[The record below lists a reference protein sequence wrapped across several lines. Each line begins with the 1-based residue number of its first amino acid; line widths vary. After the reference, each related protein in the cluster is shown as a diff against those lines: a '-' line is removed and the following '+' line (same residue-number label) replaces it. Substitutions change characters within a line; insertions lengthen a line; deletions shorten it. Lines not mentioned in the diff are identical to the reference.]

1 MIKSKNIKKT
11 LSVSFTALL
20 AFSLISPVYGDSSTT
35 TSAGASTISAKV
47 SAKLNQQFSA
57 SEYVTYLVKLK
68 DQVDTESVAKHAFQK
83 ASAEQISPA
92 ATKLSV
98 RTTVVNSL
106 MDTAEKTQQSVEE
119 YLKKEVNNGNVKKYK
134 SYFIV
139 NAFAVTSTK
148 EVMDNLAT
156 LPEIDKILPDEKRE
170 LQKVEIDKDAQP
182 VVEESTADQ
191 AVADQAAVD
200 TAVTEENAQKS
211 VEESVYKDA
220 VTPSRVEW
228 NISKIKAPQV
238 WAKGIDG
245 KGIVVA
251 NLDTGVEYTHP
262 ALKRKWRGLNAS
274 GQVVNPE
281 LSWYDA
287 VDGASLPTDSNGH
300 GTHTMGTSVG
310 SDSNGTNEIGVAPG
324 AKWIAVRVFNP
335 DTTDSILLDGGQWIL
350 APVDKNGKKHPE
362 LAPDVVNNSWGGGPG
377 LDEWYRPVTKAW
389 RAAQIFPEFSAGNTT
404 LSNPGGPGSV
414 ANPANLPEAYATGAT
429 DINNKLASFSL
440 RGPSPYGEVKPEIS
454 APGVNIRS
462 SVPGGVYEGGW
473 NGTSMAGPHTAGLA
487 ALLLQAKPSLTV
499 DQLEDVIS
507 KTATPLTDSQYR
519 TSPNNGYGYGLIDA
533 LAAVNSVLK

>member
-1 MIKSKNIKKT
+1 MIKSKSIKKT
-11 LSVSFTALL
+11 LSASFTALL
-20 AFSLISPVYGDSSTT
+20 AFSLISPVYGDSGTT
-35 TSAGASTISAKV
+35 FLAGASTISAKV
-47 SAKLNQQFSA
+47 SAKLNQQFSN

-92 ATKLSV
+92 AAKLSV

-106 MDTAEKTQQSVEE
+106 MDTAEKTQQPVQE
-119 YLKKEVNNGNVKKYK
+119 YLEKEINNGNVKKYK

-139 NAFAVTSTK
+139 NALAITSTK
-148 EVMDNLAT
+148 EVLDNLAT
-156 LPEIDKILPDEKRE
+156 LPEVDKILPDEKRE

-182 VVEESTADQ
+182 V
-191 AVADQAAVD
+191 
-200 TAVTEENAQKS
+200 S
-211 VEESVYKDA
+211 VRESVYKDA

-228 NISKIKAPQV
+228 NISKVKAPQV

-245 KGIVVA
+245 KGVVVA

-287 VDGASLPTDSNGH
+287 VNGASLPTDTDGH
-300 GTHTMGTSVG
+300 GTHTMGTIAG
-310 SDSNGTNEIGVAPG
+310 SDSNGTNEVGVAPG

-404 LSNPGGPGSV
+404 WTNPGGAGSV
-414 ANPANLPEAYATGAT
+414 AYPANLPEAYATGAT

-462 SVPGGVYEGGW
+462 SVPGGSYEGGW
-473 NGTSMAGPHTAGLA
+473 NGTSMAGPHTVGLV

-507 KTATPLTDSQYR
+507 NTATPLTDSQYR
-519 TSPNNGYGYGLIDA
+519 TSPNNGYGHGLIDA
-533 LAAVNSVLK
+533 LAAVNSVLN

>member
-11 LSVSFTALL
+11 LSASFTALL

-35 TSAGASTISAKV
+35 SSAEASTISAKV
-47 SAKLNQQFSA
+47 SARLNQQFSN
-57 SEYVTYLVKLK
+57 SEYATYLVKLK
-68 DQVDTESVAKHAFQK
+68 DQVDTESVARHAFQK
-83 ASAEQISPA
+83 ASSESISPA
-92 ATKLSV
+92 AAKLSV

-106 MDTAEKTQQSVEE
+106 INTAEKTQQPVEE

-139 NAFAVTSTK
+139 NALAVTSTK
-148 EVMDNLAT
+148 EVLDNLAT
-156 LPEIDKILPDEKRE
+156 LPEVDKILPDEKRE
-170 LQKVEIDKDAQP
+170 LQKVEIN
-182 VVEESTADQ
+182 
-191 AVADQAAVD
+191 
-200 TAVTEENAQKS
+200 TEEITQKS
-211 VEESVYKDA
+211 VEESAYKDA

-228 NISKIKAPQV
+228 NISKVKAPQV

-245 KGIVVA
+245 KGVVVA
-251 NLDTGVEYTHP
+251 NLDTGVEYAHP

-287 VDGASLPTDSNGH
+287 VNGASLPTDSDGH

-335 DTTDSILLDGGQWIL
+335 DTTDSILLDGGQWLL
-350 APVDKNGKKHPE
+350 APVDRNGKKHPE

-404 LSNPGGPGSV
+404 RTNPGGPGSV

-462 SVPGGVYEGGW
+462 SVPGGAYEGGW

-533 LAAVNSVLK
+533 LAAVNSVLN